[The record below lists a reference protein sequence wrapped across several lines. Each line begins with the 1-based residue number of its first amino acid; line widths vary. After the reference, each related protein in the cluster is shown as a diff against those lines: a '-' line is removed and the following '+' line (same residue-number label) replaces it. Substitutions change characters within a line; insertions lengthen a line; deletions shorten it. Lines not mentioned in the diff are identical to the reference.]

1 MSKRLFG
8 TTKDGK
14 EVYTFTLTNANKMQ
28 AEVINY
34 GCILTKLLVPD
45 ADGKVDDVV
54 LGYDTLAPYEV
65 NPSFFG
71 AVIAPSANRIKD
83 AKFTIDGVEYKV
95 DVNDGPNNLHSH
107 VDKGAHKQVWNFEEG
122 NNSVKFTYEYK
133 DKELG
138 FPGNI
143 KFTMTYTLT
152 DKNEL
157 ILHYNA
163 VSDKNALINPTNHSY
178 FNLAGANSGKS
189 ILNHVLKLD
198 ASNYTPVVE
207 GAIPTGEIATVKG
220 TVMDFTNGRR
230 VGDNIDDNFEQLVL
244 TGGYDHNFVVDNY
257 DKSLRHIATVTTP
270 EAKRQMD
277 VYSNLPGVQFYA
289 GNFIADQEG
298 KEGAKY
304 TKRSALCLETQFY
317 PDTIHNAN
325 FPSCVFG
332 PGNDYDSETI
342 YKF

>member
-122 NNSVKFTYEYK
+122 NNYVKFTYEYK
-133 DKELG
+133 DK
-138 FPGNI
+138 
-143 KFTMTYTLT
+143 
-152 DKNEL
+152 
-157 ILHYNA
+157 
-163 VSDKNALINPTNHSY
+163 
-178 FNLAGANSGKS
+178 
-189 ILNHVLKLD
+189 
-198 ASNYTPVVE
+198 
-207 GAIPTGEIATVKG
+207 
-220 TVMDFTNGRR
+220 
-230 VGDNIDDNFEQLVL
+230 
-244 TGGYDHNFVVDNY
+244 
-257 DKSLRHIATVTTP
+257 
-270 EAKRQMD
+270 
-277 VYSNLPGVQFYA
+277 
-289 GNFIADQEG
+289 
-298 KEGAKY
+298 
-304 TKRSALCLETQFY
+304 
-317 PDTIHNAN
+317 
-325 FPSCVFG
+325 
-332 PGNDYDSETI
+332 
-342 YKF
+342 